1 MKKLI
6 IIPVFILAVC
16 LSAFSVRAEEITY
29 DMSGIYDS
37 LSDEAKSHMLSLGA
51 DSADANGLSAVSF
64 DSALSEI
71 GKMAAENLSSPLKG
85 LVSVTAMLL
94 ICSMLTA
101 YKGALSAD
109 LGTAL
114 NVTLALCLS
123 AAVAVPAAELISTA
137 GDIIVNAS
145 NLMLAYI
152 PVTAL
157 LLTASGSIA
166 GSAAYYASV
175 IGLGEGVLQLS
186 SRVVIPFMY
195 MLLGVG
201 IAGGVSPGLNLG
213 GFTKTLTIASK
224 WLMGFMMALFSA
236 VVGIRQVLSN
246 SLDSVSG
253 RAAKFAVSS
262 FVPVV
267 GSAIGEALKTIQGS
281 VTVLK
286 SGVGVFVIIALAVTF
301 LPLLLRT
308 LLWIFTL
315 WLGKSAAEVMNV
327 SQGARLLGCLSEV
340 LSSLA
345 ALLVCVM
352 TVYLISTA
360 LVFTIGGSL

>member
-6 IIPVFILAVC
+6 IIPVFIIAVC
-16 LSAFSVRAEEITY
+16 VSAFSVRAEEINY

-37 LSDEAKSHMLSLGA
+37 LSDDAKAHMLSLGA
-51 DSADANGLSAVSF
+51 DSADASDLSDLFF
-64 DSALSEI
+64 DTVLAEI
-71 GKMAAENLSSPLKG
+71 GKMAAENLGSPLRG
-85 LVSVTAMLL
+85 LISITAMLL

-101 YKGALSAD
+101 YKGSLSTD
-109 LGTAL
+109 MGTAL
-114 NVTLALCLS
+114 DITLALCLS
-123 AAVAVPAAELISTA
+123 AAVAIPAAELIKTA
-137 GDIIVNAS
+137 GDVIVNAS

-186 SRVVIPFMY
+186 SRVIIPFMY
-195 MLLGVG
+195 MLLGIC
-201 IAGGVSPGLNLG
+201 IAGGVSSGVNLG
-213 GFTKTLTIASK
+213 GFSKTLSKASK
-224 WLMGFMMALFSA
+224 WLLGFMMALFSA
-236 VVGIRQVLSN
+236 VLGIRQVLSN

-253 RAAKFAVSS
+253 RAARFAVSS

-281 VTVLK
+281 VSVLK

-301 LPLLLRT
+301 LPLLLRAM
-308 LLWIFTL
+308 LWIFTL
-315 WLGKSAAEVMNV
+315 WIGRCAADVMNLP
-327 SQGARLLGCLSEV
+327 QGSRMLSGLSEV
-340 LSSLA
+340 LSVLV
-345 ALLVCVM
+345 ALLICVM

>member
-114 NVTLALCLS
+114 NVTIALCLS
-123 AAVAVPAAELISTA
+123 AAVAVPAAELIKTA
-137 GDIIVNAS
+137 DIIVNAS

-213 GFTKTLTIASK
+213 GFTKTLTKASK

-236 VVGIRQVLSN
+236 VLGIRQVLSN

-327 SQGARLLGCLSEV
+327 SQGARLLGCLAEV

>member
-6 IIPVFILAVC
+6 IIPVFIIAVFF
-16 LSAFSVRAEEITY
+16 SAFSARAQEINY

-37 LSDEAKSHMLSLGA
+37 LSDEAKAHMLSLGA
-51 DSADANGLSAVSF
+51 DSADAASLSALSF
-64 DSALSEI
+64 DSVLAEI
-71 GKMAAENLSSPLKG
+71 GKMAAGNLNSPLRG
-85 LVSVTAMLL
+85 LISITAMLL

-101 YKGALSAD
+101 YRGSLS
-109 LGTAL
+109 LGTGNAL
-114 NVTLALCLS
+114 DITLALCLS
-123 AAVAVPAAELISTA
+123 AAVAIPAAELIKTA
-137 GDIIVNAS
+137 GDV
-145 NLMLAYI
+145 MLAYI

-166 GSAAYYASV
+166 GSSAYYASV

-186 SRVVIPFMY
+186 SRVIIPFMY
-195 MLLGVG
+195 MLLGLC
-201 IAGGVSPGLNLG
+201 IAGGVSSGVNLG
-213 GFTKTLTIASK
+213 GFSRTLSKAAK
-224 WLMGFMMALFSA
+224 WLLGFMMALFSA
-236 VVGIRQVLSN
+236 VLGIRQVLSN

-281 VTVLK
+281 VSVLK

-301 LPLLLRT
+301 LPLLMRSI
-308 LLWIFTL
+308 LWIFTL
-315 WLGKSAAEVMNV
+315 WIGKSTADVMNLP
-327 SQGARLLGCLSEV
+327 QGSKLLGGLSEV
-340 LSSLA
+340 LSVLM
-345 ALLVCVM
+345 ALLLCVM
-352 TVYLISTA
+352 TVYIISTA

>member
-6 IIPVFILAVC
+6 IIPVIFFAVII
-16 LSAFSVRAEEITY
+16 SAITVRASEINY
-29 DMSGIYDS
+29 DMSGVYDS
-37 LSDEAKSHMLSLGA
+37 LSDEARAHMLALGA
-51 DSADANGLSAVSF
+51 DSADA
-64 DSALSEI
+64 SALSDLTFDSVLDEI
-71 GKMAAENLSSPLKG
+71 GKMAAQSLNSPLKG
-85 LVSVTAMLL
+85 LISITAMLL

-101 YKGALSAD
+101 YKGSLSAD
-109 LGTAL
+109 IGTAL
-114 NVTLALCLS
+114 NITLALCIG
-123 AAVAVPAAELISTA
+123 AAVAVPVSELIKTA
-137 GDIIVNAS
+137 GDVIVNAS

-186 SRVVIPFMY
+186 SRVIIPFMY
-195 MLLGVG
+195 MLLGIG
-201 IAGGVSPGLNLG
+201 IAGGVSPELNLG
-213 GFTKTLTIASK
+213 GITRTLSKASR
-224 WLMGFMMALFSA
+224 WLLTFIMAMFSA
-236 VVGIRQVLSN
+236 VLGIRQVLSN
-246 SLDSVSG
+246 SVDSVSG

-281 VTVLK
+281 VSVLK
-286 SGVGVFVIIALAVTF
+286 SGIGVFVIIALSVTF

-308 LLWIFTL
+308 FIWVFTL
-315 WLGKSAAEVMNV
+315 WIGRSAAEVMNLP
-327 SQGARLLGCLSEV
+327 QGAKMLGGLSEV
-340 LSSLA
+340 LSCLA
-345 ALLVCVM
+345 ALLICVM

-360 LVFTIGGSL
+360 LVFTIGGGL